1 MQKTVKVQQKEKEE
15 EKKYAK
21 IRLYN
26 DKVEQMTKLQKEIND
41 LKQQIIA
48 DKRAELKK
56 SDTKKEDDDYNFE
69 KAELDAFASKL
80 AKMAQASSDDAMEK
94 LETSTLLQLS
104 EGEADESLANVEID
118 DGGSQA
124 EQPLGA
130 GALDDN

>member
-1 MQKTVKVQQKEKEE
+1 
-15 EKKYAK
+15 
-21 IRLYN
+21 
-26 DKVEQMTKLQKEIND
+26 MTKLQKEIND